1 MSDKKTATVYLGS
14 EVNGVMVWSVSGDFG
29 INDPIDTGGL
39 THAQVLYGDKT
50 SPIVPLSARFISA
63 REMLAGA
70 GVTVE

>member
-1 MSDKKTATVYLGS
+1 MSDKKTVTVYLGS

-50 SPIVPLSARFISA
+50 LS
-63 REMLAGA
+63 
-70 GVTVE
+70 